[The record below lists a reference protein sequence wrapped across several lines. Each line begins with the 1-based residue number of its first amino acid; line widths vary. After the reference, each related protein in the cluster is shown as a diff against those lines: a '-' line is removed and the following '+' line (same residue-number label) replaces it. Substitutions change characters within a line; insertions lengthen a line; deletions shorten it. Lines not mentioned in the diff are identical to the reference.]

1 MRDPAPVPIHLK
13 DYAPP
18 AFLIETVDLDVE
30 LFEDHARVRSR
41 LALSRNPK
49 AADSNAPRVLDA
61 EELELE
67 SVALD
72 GRALAPGE
80 YAADAV
86 HLAVAKPPARFA
98 LETACKIYPR
108 KNTKLTGLYAAENG
122 FFTQCEAEGFR
133 RITYFIDR
141 PDVMAKYSVT
151 IHADREK
158 YPVLLSNGN
167 LLASGNEASARHWV
181 KWRDPFPKPSYLFAM
196 VAAKLDMLED
206 RFITRCGRGVRLAIY
221 VDPGK
226 LDKCGF
232 AMQALKKSMKWD
244 E

>member
-18 AFLIETVDLDVE
+18 AFLIESVDLDVE
-30 LFEDHARVRSR
+30 LLEDHARVRSR

-49 AADSNAPRVLDA
+49 AADSNAPLVLDA

-72 GRALAPGE
+72 GRALAAGE
-80 YAADAV
+80 YAADAA

-98 LETACKIYPR
+98 LETACKISPR
-108 KNTKLTGLYAAENG
+108 KNTMLMGLYAAENG

-151 IHADREK
+151 IHASREE

-167 LLASGNEASARHWV
+167 LAASGERRSSTSSRTNSSRVPAAACASR
-181 KWRDPFPKPSYLFAM
+181 STS
-196 VAAKLDMLED
+196 
-206 RFITRCGRGVRLAIY
+206 TRASWTSAVLPCRR
-221 VDPGK
+221 
-226 LDKCGF
+226 
-232 AMQALKKSMKWD
+232 
-244 E
+244 